1 MVRPMEGIRV
11 LEVAQFTFVPVAGAV
26 LAEWGAD
33 VIKIEHAEKGDAQR
47 GLLTV
52 LGLAGASEGS
62 SFVPI
67 MEGPNRGKR
76 SIGLALE
83 KPEGRAT
90 LLEMV
95 KECDVFLTNFTPAA
109 REKLGITLEDIRAAN
124 PNIIYTVGSAF
135 GPLGPDA
142 RKGGYDGSAFWAR
155 GGSAEGAT
163 PSDSPYLVGQPGGA
177 YGDNMGG
184 LTIAGAIVTALFHRE
199 RTGEATTVDVSLLGM
214 GAWATQFNINL
225 AMMVGGHLP
234 KGPMKREGGNPL
246 TRTYRTE
253 DERWITLMML
263 QPAAYWAETCKTV
276 GLPELIDD
284 ERFDSADKIMA
295 NSDEAVAIF
304 EAHFATK
311 TFDEWIAILKE
322 LNGQW
327 APVQDG
333 WDMASD
339 EDLIANGQL
348 QTVLDADGVERR
360 LVTNPIMF
368 DHTPLPTTR
377 APLFAEHTDEILA
390 QFGLTEEQILD
401 LKIAGAVT

>member
-1 MVRPMEGIRV
+1 MQGIRV

-33 VIKIEHAEKGDAQR
+33 VIKVEHAEKGDAQR

-90 LLEMV
+90 LLEMA
-95 KECDVFLTNFTPAA
+95 KECDVFLTNFTPSA
-109 REKLGITLEDIRAAN
+109 REKLGITLEDIRAVN

-163 PSDSPYLVGQPGGA
+163 PADSPFLVNQPGGA
-177 YGDNMGG
+177 YGDNVGG
-184 LTIAGAIVTALFHRE
+184 LTIAGAIVTALFHRD

-246 TRTYRTE
+246 THTYETQ
-253 DERWITLMML
+253 DGRWITLMML
-263 QPAAYWAETCKTV
+263 QPAAYWAETCKTL

-284 ERFDSADKIMA
+284 PRFGSSEQIMA
-295 NSDEAVAIF
+295 NAEEAKRLF
-304 EAHFATK
+304 QAHFSTK
-311 TFDEWIAILKE
+311 TFEEWGTILHE

-339 EDLIANGQL
+339 PDLIANGQI
-348 QTVLDADGVERR
+348 QEVVDADGAPRR
-360 LVTNPIMF
+360 LVTNPILF
-368 DHTPLPTTR
+368 DKTPLPTTR
-377 APLFAEHTDEILA
+377 APQFAEHTDEILTE
-390 QFGLTEEQILD
+390 FGLSEEQILD